1 MCQSTVHNKP
11 GSPCKQIK
19 HHPTR
24 FLKLLIWGQN
34 PLSRERHSQKHTFP
48 MAPDGSTVSLCS
60 GFSVGLSGQTS
71 ASCCPTMFLFFCCH
85 SVSTKSRNT
94 WTSWNTAKYE
104 VTSPAISWN
113 HFIYWP
119 WKAAVSPFFSA
130 SNGNPEDLGLS
141 MLHNYLGPFGFNQDR
156 G

>member
-60 GFSVGLSGQTS
+60 CFSVGLSGQNICILLS
-71 ASCCPTMFLFFCCH
+71 HHVPFLLLPQCLNKIPKYMDKLKHCKVWGNIACNILESLYLLTLKGCSFPFIFCFQW
-85 SVSTKSRNT
+85 KSRGFG
-94 WTSWNTAKYE
+94 AIH
-104 VTSPAISWN
+104 SPQL
-113 HFIYWP
+113 F
-119 WKAAVSPFFSA
+119 
-130 SNGNPEDLGLS
+130 
-141 MLHNYLGPFGFNQDR
+141 GPIWV
-156 G
+156 